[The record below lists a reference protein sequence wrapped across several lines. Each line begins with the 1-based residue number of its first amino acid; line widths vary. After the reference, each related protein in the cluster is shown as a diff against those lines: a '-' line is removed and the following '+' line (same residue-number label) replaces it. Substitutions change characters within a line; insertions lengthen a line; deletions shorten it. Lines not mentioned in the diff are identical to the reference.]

1 MLDKLREGFQNA
13 VNRLVGSA
21 SIDEK
26 EIKEFVKDIQRTLLS
41 GDVDVR
47 VVLDICQK
55 IEKRALEEKPPPGLP
70 RKDHI
75 VKILYEE
82 FVRIL
87 GEGGKL

>member
-13 VNRLVGSA
+13 VNKLIGSA

-41 GDVDVR
+41 SDVDVR
-47 VVLDICQK
+47 IVLEICQR
-55 IEKRALEEKPPPGLP
+55 IEKRAIEEKPPPGLP
-70 RKDHI
+70 RKDQI
-75 VKILYEE
+75 VKILYDE

-87 GEGGKL
+87 GEGGS